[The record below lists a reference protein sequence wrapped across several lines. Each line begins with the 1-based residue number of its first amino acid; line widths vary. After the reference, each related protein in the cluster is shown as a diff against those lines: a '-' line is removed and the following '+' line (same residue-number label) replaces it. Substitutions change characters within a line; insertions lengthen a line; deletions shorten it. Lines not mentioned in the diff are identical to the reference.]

1 MSDDEDSRY
10 HGGRKVSIG
19 EFPARNHSPQ
29 HETLLINTLPP
40 ELLVPIIEAVR
51 VAQKTSGTYWVAS
64 PWTLTYQLVC
74 RRWRDVIWSTPS
86 LWQEI
91 IVFEGAEQLELC
103 LRRCAGALATVHVWH
118 PTMPERTFATLG
130 QHASSIKA
138 YYVHCDVPQLDYLSG
153 LPLLLETH
161 MPVLETL
168 SLTGPY
174 YEDEILDV
182 TITRDLVPRLTTLE
196 LRNCI
201 APRDIAVYTP
211 LRRLSISGSECKFTY
226 SQFLHLIRKCLALE
240 HLSLDSEILDPFTME
255 VAHLPPHTAPLVLP
269 RLKTIGLAGDHPVL
283 FHLLSTIHAPQAI
296 KIGLSGCI
304 DDDLN
309 DEPLPLFTRLLAP
322 DSQSRF
328 PFLSDPRVIS
338 LRCWDNDAFDFSIR
352 CGPDSS
358 SILSID
364 LGMVFNETWP
374 GNENLERNLVAAM
387 DFLAAAAAASAAA
400 SVHTLKIEGYPNKV
414 AVETWQRVFHTF
426 TGLRT
431 LHIRGGGTFD
441 SLWLGL
447 QRATQSSSERD
458 DGAVCCPSFSEILV
472 DEPGWRVSHYKFD
485 ATAALFDL
493 IPRTLR
499 ARVDAG
505 GARLKRLQ
513 LYLRYTDELWS
524 RTSELRDA
532 FVGDVK
538 ALVEELEY
546 SDGRT

>member
-1 MSDDEDSRY
+1 
-10 HGGRKVSIG
+10 
-19 EFPARNHSPQ
+19 
-29 HETLLINTLPP
+29 
-40 ELLVPIIEAVR
+40 
-51 VAQKTSGTYWVAS
+51 
-64 PWTLTYQLVC
+64 
-74 RRWRDVIWSTPS
+74 
-86 LWQEI
+86 
-91 IVFEGAEQLELC
+91 
-103 LRRCAGALATVHVWH
+103 
-118 PTMPERTFATLG
+118 
-130 QHASSIKA
+130 
-138 YYVHCDVPQLDYLSG
+138 
-153 LPLLLETH
+153 

-182 TITRDLVPRLTTLE
+182 TITHDLVPRLTTLE

-211 LRRLSISGSECKFTY
+211 LRKLSISGSECKFTY
-226 SQFLHLIRKCLALE
+226 SQFLDLIRKCRALE

-296 KIGLSGCI
+296 NIGLSGCI
-304 DDDLN
+304 DDEDSDH
-309 DEPLPLFTRLLAP
+309 DEPLPLFTRLLPP

-328 PFLSDPRVIS
+328 PFLSDPRVLS
-338 LRCWDNDAFDFSIR
+338 LRCWDKDAFDFTLR
-352 CGPDSS
+352 CGPDSTS
-358 SILSID
+358 LLSID

-387 DFLAAAAAASAAA
+387 DLFSAASSSASAAPASASAA
-400 SVHTLKIEGYPNKV
+400 SVHTLKIEGYPDKV

-524 RTSELRDA
+524 RTSELRGA